1 MKTVLIAN
9 CYTLSIKRSPILHN
23 KTKATPKWLS
33 LSLIALAFILYT
45 PDSYSQIIQDVGGVS
60 FTVHAKATFK
70 DMPSESDNSD
80 TKFRLSTYDAWLPLP
95 PVTLGKTTIF
105 SNLNYRLMDFKYD
118 DNKIDNPNHLQKIQ
132 EMKSVIIIRRPI
144 STRWSILGI
153 LMPTLA
159 SDTKTKISFDALYM
173 DGILGV
179 SRRFGSHS
187 NVEIGLGVHVMYSY
201 GETIITPGISIDYRS
216 TDDKWLA
223 QFYWPR
229 LNVLYRVT
237 PITQL
242 GFAGS
247 IDWTRMNLTNYIH
260 KQENKEVDYA
270 QFSTVHFGLQV
281 HQKIT
286 KGITLQLQGG
296 MGLINSY
303 ELYDSNQKSIK
314 KYAVS
319 NLPYAKITLSYRI
332 NNQPNRAKRR

>member
-1 MKTVLIAN
+1 MKIILIAKS
-9 CYTLSIKRSPILHN
+9 YTLSIKGNTILCG
-23 KTKATPKWLS
+23 KPTPKWLN
-33 LSLIALAFILYT
+33 LALVALVFILYT
-45 PDSYSQIIQDVGGVS
+45 QDSYSQIIQDVGGVS
-60 FTVHAKATFK
+60 VTVHAKATFK
-70 DMPSESDNSD
+70 GMPSERDHAD
-80 TKFRLSTYDAWLPLP
+80 TQFQLNTYDAWLPLP

-105 SNLNYRLMDFKYD
+105 SNLTYRLMDFKYD
-118 DNKIDNPNHLQKIQ
+118 GTETDKPNYIQ
-132 EMKSVIIIRRPI
+132 EIQEIKPIIIIRRPI
-144 STRWSILGI
+144 SKSWSLLGI

-173 DGILGV
+173 DGIVGV
-179 SRRFGSHS
+179 SRRFGRHS
-187 NVEIGLGVHVMYSY
+187 NLEIGFGVHLMYSY

-216 TDDKWLA
+216 ADDTWLA

-229 LNVLYRVT
+229 LNILYRVA
-237 PITQL
+237 PRTQI
-242 GFAGS
+242 GFTGS
-247 IDWTRMNLTNYIH
+247 IDWTRVNLTNYLH
-260 KQENKEVDYA
+260 EQKNKEVDYA

-286 KGITLQLQGG
+286 QGLTLQLQGG

-332 NNQPNRAKRR
+332 DH